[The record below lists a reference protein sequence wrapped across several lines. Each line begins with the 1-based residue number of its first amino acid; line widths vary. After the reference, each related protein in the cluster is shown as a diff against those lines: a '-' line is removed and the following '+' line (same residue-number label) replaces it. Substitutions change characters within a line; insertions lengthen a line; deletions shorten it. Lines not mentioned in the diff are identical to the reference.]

1 MISKFTRPL
10 AALALAALCG
20 GAQAASITCGNSTIG
35 TRTLDVD
42 PAMQCVS
49 AGLGNLSDTELLALS
64 YVDEVIERDASNTNG
79 NLLTLTGV
87 GGNIGTWSF
96 ASSVWNTWQNVYL
109 YFHFGAVEGQGAA
122 YDPDWFIVRL
132 SPNDTAGTWDVN
144 PDQRG
149 ALSNV
154 VLMGGTPTNRVP
166 EPTSLALAGLA
177 LLGVA
182 AARRRSKKA

>member
-1 MISKFTRPL
+1 MIRRFTKPL
-10 AALALAALCG
+10 ATLALAALCG
-20 GAQAASITCGNSTIG
+20 GAQAASINCGNATLG

-42 PAMQCVS
+42 PAMACVA
-49 AGLGNLSDTELLALS
+49 AGLGNLSDPELLALS
-64 YVDEVIERDASNTNG
+64 YVDQVIERDASNTNG
-79 NLLTLTGV
+79 SLLSITGV
-87 GGNIGTWSF
+87 GSNAGGWSF
-96 ASSVWNTWQNVYL
+96 APSVWNTWENLYL

-132 SPNDTAGTWDVN
+132 SPTDTSGTWDVN

-154 VLMGGTPTNRVP
+154 VLMAGTPTNRVP
-166 EPTSLALAGLA
+166 EPASLALAGLA
-177 LLGVA
+177 LVGVA